1 MKNLPADELK
11 IDKSFVMNMISD
23 RKDESIVNAAID
35 LAHTLGLKTVAEGVE
50 DEETLDLL
58 SNMGCD
64 YVQGYY
70 VAKPMPYDEL
80 IQWIKSS
87 KWS

>member
-1 MKNLPADELK
+1 
-11 IDKSFVMNMISD
+11 MNMISD